1 MRYSFTTVGLLVL
14 AINTLWFVVYSAQMG
29 LRAYVSDTPSEVSRV
44 FMAGSALANMALAA
58 HMVAGAVLTV
68 GAPLQALPIL
78 RNRWPRLH
86 RRAGYGVFGA
96 ALVTGIGG
104 LVYIA
109 RVGTIGGRWM
119 DIGFA
124 LYGAAILLAAI
135 KTVQHAAVRR
145 MQSHFEWAA
154 RLVVL
159 AVGSWIYRMHYAI
172 WYGLTDGAASN
183 DAFTGLFDRVQV
195 LAFFVPYMLLLE
207 LWLCWRRRRIGLR
220 HA

>member
-44 FMAGSALANMALAA
+44 FMAGSALSNMALAA

-86 RRAGYGVFGA
+86 RRAGYGVLGA

-135 KTVQHAAVRR
+135 KTVQHAAARR